1 MRGDRLR
8 AVEAGRLCMGLAP
21 VIVRRCDGLE
31 VSGDDMRRGD
41 QLRRVLFIGSPQMR
55 ADLIRGLRDLD
66 AHTGERVCIGWPRGK
81 PRCGLYLQSVGR
93 FFALRGLAAGF
104 LRRSQFVLRA
114 SFRSSRSIC
123 DWTRRTASS

>member
-1 MRGDRLR
+1 
-8 AVEAGRLCMGLAP
+8 MGLAP

-55 ADLIRGLRDLD
+55 ADLIEGCVTLTPIRRARLHRM
-66 AHTGERVCIGWPRGK
+66 AARQT
-81 PRCGLYLQSVGR
+81 RCGLYLQSVGR